1 MKRMVQITAMMLVA
15 GLAAGALGFAGGGKE
30 GTLEGEI
37 VDTRCY
43 LNMEKHGAEHR
54 KCAVACAKDGIP
66 SGILVGDG
74 KVYTLLV
81 ASSGLA
87 EYQAEEARVTGT
99 IFEESSS
106 VSPKKLELKKNG
118 KWVEVPLPEAM
129 M

>member
-1 MKRMVQITAMMLVA
+1 MA

-43 LNMEKHGAEHR
+43 LNMEKHGAEHK

-66 SGILVGDG
+66 SGILVGNG

-81 ASSGLA
+81 ASSGMA
-87 EYQAEEARVTGT
+87 EYQAQEVRVTGT
-99 IFEESSS
+99 IFEKSTS
-106 VSPKKLELKKNG
+106 VSPKKLEVKKSG
-118 KWVEVPLPEAM
+118 KWVEVPLPETM